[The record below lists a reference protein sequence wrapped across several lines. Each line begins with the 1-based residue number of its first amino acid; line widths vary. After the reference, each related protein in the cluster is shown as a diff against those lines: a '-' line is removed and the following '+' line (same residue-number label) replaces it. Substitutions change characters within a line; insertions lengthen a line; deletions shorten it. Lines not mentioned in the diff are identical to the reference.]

1 MNRGRLFL
9 HCGRRPASPAAIVC
23 TAILAL
29 ALPAAA
35 GDQVPFKGSGLDVI
49 TSAQPFPDGIH
60 FTNAATGRATLLGQ
74 FTWTGHGVIH
84 ADGTLEGALVFTG
97 ANGDE
102 LFASVEG
109 ALTSP
114 TTGASTYVFTGGTG
128 RFENASGEA
137 EVVGSTSD
145 GIHFALTF
153 NGTLSSPGA
162 NHQ

>member
-9 HCGRRPASPAAIVC
+9 HGGRRLASPVMIVC
-23 TAILAL
+23 SAILAL
-29 ALPAAA
+29 TLPAAA
-35 GDQVPFKGSGLDVI
+35 GDQVPFKGSGLDLI
-49 TSAQPFPDGIH
+49 TSLQPYPDGLH
-60 FTNAATGRATLLGQ
+60 FTNAATGQATHLGR
-74 FTWTGHGVIH
+74 FTWAGHGVIH
-84 ADGTLEGALVFTG
+84 ANGTLEGALVFTA

-137 EVVGSTSD
+137 EVVAATSD

-162 NHQ
+162 SHH